1 PSGSGPSQVLIP
13 THLSVDGRVAYNFT
27 NRFTWSIAGQ
37 NLTHASQVQTSGPAV
52 ERRVLGTIS
61 FNF

>member
-1 PSGSGPSQVLIP
+1 MPVPQ
-13 THLSVDGRVAYNFT
+13 HLSIDARVGYNFT
-27 NRFTWSIAGQ
+27 NRFTWSVSGQ